1 MQIRRCTPADL
12 GLVVASGH
20 LFDEAPKPD
29 WTQRFLTAEG
39 HHLLLAFDD
48 SDDTDVADAAHPL
61 GFVSGMEIHHP
72 DKATELLLYE
82 LAVDDR
88 HRRRGVGRALVEA
101 MLALAAERG
110 CRGMWVPLEPDDE
123 HYSAALATYLSA
135 GATRPAATAICE
147 WHLS

>member
-20 LFDEAPKPD
+20 LFDEAPNPD

-39 HHLLLAFDD
+39 HHLLLALD
-48 SDDTDVADAAHPL
+48 ADNAI
-61 GFVSGMEIHHP
+61 GFVSGIEIYHP

-82 LAVDDR
+82 LAVDDA

-110 CRGMWVPLEPDDE
+110 CRGMWVPLEPDDK
-123 HYSAALATYLSA
+123 HHPAALATYLSA
-135 GATRPAATAICE
+135 GATRPAAAAICE